1 MGLLDNVLASAVPQG
16 NASKPLKIALGAL
29 LASGTLFK
37 TASAGTKTSSPP
49 APPSHEEGG
58 DLLGGLG
65 GLVKQF
71 EQGGLGDVAKSWIG
85 SGQNQPIS
93 SNQLSS
99 VLGPKIIEV
108 LAQKTG
114 LSGQELAGFI
124 GSKIVNKQGEGL
136 FLDIA
141 LGVVGAIVGGAIF
154 SFFGA
159 EGITGLNIYSMIV
172 AVVGSVVVLWA
183 YHAFLRR

>member
-29 LASGTLFK
+29 LASGALFK

-114 LSGQELAGFI
+114 LSGQELTSQLSQVLPG
-124 GSKIVNKQGEGL
+124 IVDKLTPHGRMPTQSEVTNL
-136 FLDIA
+136 
-141 LGVVGAIVGGAIF
+141 
-154 SFFGA
+154 
-159 EGITGLNIYSMIV
+159 T
-172 AVVGSVVVLWA
+172 
-183 YHAFLRR
+183 

>member
-29 LASGTLFK
+29 LASGALFK

-71 EQGGLGDVAKSWIG
+71 EQGGHGEVVKSWVG

-93 SNQLSS
+93 PNQLSS

-114 LSGQELAGFI
+114 LSGQELTSQLSQVLPG
-124 GSKIVNKQGEGL
+124 IVDKLTPHGRMPTQSEVTNL
-136 FLDIA
+136 
-141 LGVVGAIVGGAIF
+141 
-154 SFFGA
+154 
-159 EGITGLNIYSMIV
+159 T
-172 AVVGSVVVLWA
+172 
-183 YHAFLRR
+183 

>member
-1 MGLLDNVLASAVPQG
+1 
-16 NASKPLKIALGAL
+16 
-29 LASGTLFK
+29 
-37 TASAGTKTSSPP
+37 
-49 APPSHEEGG
+49 
-58 DLLGGLG
+58 LGGLG

-114 LSGQELAGFI
+114 LSGQELTSQLSQILPG
-124 GSKIVNKQGEGL
+124 IVDKLTPHGRMPTRNEL
-136 FLDIA
+136 
-141 LGVVGAIVGGAIF
+141 
-154 SFFGA
+154 
-159 EGITGLNIYSMIV
+159 T
-172 AVVGSVVVLWA
+172 
-183 YHAFLRR
+183 